1 MSYFKPLNSTENNLY
16 FIRFS
21 LTADTSVLYPSQN
34 QLPPLFSYSY
44 DSATLTVSVN
54 YGGIFDP
61 HDIPTVILSTRSIVA
76 SNKTN
81 NSCTLTDTYGTPYFQ
96 DTDVLIT
103 GRRPSG
109 PVFAIANRGW
119 KFATNTNNDNIVY
132 SDMLVGINTDA
143 PSFNLSHSGTLGFV
157 PNLVNSSTLNSQLL
171 KNNYL
176 SLINIDKNA
185 NLTLPAPTSIDGQ
198 IVKISIAN
206 INVANGYLNL
216 NMKSNISATNTS
228 NIVLQSIGDSV
239 SLCSYSSKWVV
250 INQNINQL
258 IPTYN
263 DITTSS
269 YSNLPNPS
277 IFLNGKLSIINIDL
291 NANINLPDS
300 TGYDGKYVEMVV
312 GANSWPYYANLIL
325 SNITCKQSS
334 LVLSNIGDH
343 VKLFGYNSK
352 WLLTNSNFY

>member
-1 MSYFKPLNSTENNLY
+1 MSYFKPLNSNENNLNI
-16 FIRFS
+16 IRFS
-21 LTADTSVLYPSQN
+21 LNANATILYPSIN
-34 QLPPLFSYSY
+34 QLPSTFSINHIKN
-44 DSATLTVSVN
+44 TVVIN
-54 YGGIFDP
+54 YNGIFDP
-61 HDIPTVILSTRSIVA
+61 SDIPSILISSNVA
-76 SNKTN
+76 AS
-81 NSCTLTDTYGTPYFQ
+81 
-96 DTDVLIT
+96 VLIT
-103 GRRPSG
+103 NKSNSNCNITSSVDYIPNVDVMITGKKLIGST
-109 PVFAIANRGW
+109 FAIANKGW
-119 KFATNTNNDNIVY
+119 KFTTNSTNDNIVY
-132 SDMLVGINTDA
+132 SDMLVGINTDD
-143 PSFNLSHSGTLGFV
+143 PSFNLTHSGTLGFV
-157 PNLVNSSTLNSQLL
+157 PNLVNCSTLNSTTL

-176 SLINIDKNA
+176 NLINIDKSA
-185 NLTLPAPTSIDGQ
+185 NLTLPIPSSVDGQ
-198 IVKISIAN
+198 MIKISIAN

-216 NMKSNISATNTS
+216 NMTSNISATNTS

-239 SLCSYSSKWVV
+239 SLCSYNNKWIV
-250 INQNINQL
+250 IDQNINEL

-263 DITTSS
+263 DITTSL